1 MTFSSLPAGTMV
13 IVANTHSGH
22 ASLEVMQDTLK
33 AILGQAGRPYH
44 LVLVE
49 DPQEL
54 EASLR
59 RALHSARD
67 CGGSLVIAGGDG
79 TVNTLVNLLPESPC
93 PLGILPMGTF
103 NYFAREHGIPT
114 DLTAAIQAL
123 LHAKAQPVALG
134 MVNQR
139 RFLVNASLGLY
150 PQLLEERE
158 AFKQKFGRWRLVALA
173 SALLTFLHPHRSQ
186 RLILESGGKRHQLR
200 LLTLFVT
207 HSRLQAERLGLA
219 LPDPRQGPQLTALLV
234 RPGGLWIRLGLL
246 LRSAI
251 QHLGEAEHI
260 RSFSFT
266 HLRVSLS
273 GRGRT
278 QRIKVAM
285 DGEVTWLQAPL
296 EFSVVPDA
304 LCLLKPQPTRQDA
317 P

>member
-1 MTFSSLPAGTMV
+1 MAPSSLPAGTFV

-22 ASLEVMQDTLK
+22 ASLEMMQDTLEK
-33 AILGQAGRPYH
+33 ILGQAGRPYH
-44 LVLVE
+44 LVVVD
-49 DPQEL
+49 DPQQL
-54 EASLR
+54 EDSLR
-59 RALHSARD
+59 RALQAARE

-79 TVNTLVNLLPESPC
+79 TVNTLVNLLAECPC

-114 DLTAAIQAL
+114 DLTAAVQAL
-123 LHAKAQPVALG
+123 LHARAQPVTLG

-173 SALLTFLHPHRSQ
+173 SALLTFLHQHRSM
-186 RLILESGGKRHQLR
+186 RLALECDGKTHQLR

-207 HSRLQAERLGLA
+207 NSRLQAERLGLA
-219 LPDPRQGPQLTALLV
+219 LPDSTDKPQLTVLLV

-246 LRSAI
+246 LRSAF
-251 QHLGEAEHI
+251 QRLGDAEHI

-266 HLRVSLS
+266 YLVVRLS
-273 GRGRT
+273 GRARAR
-278 QRIKVAM
+278 RIKVAM
-285 DGEVTWLQAPL
+285 DGEVTWLSAPL
-296 EFSVVPDA
+296 EFKMVPNA
-304 LCLLKPQPTRQDA
+304 FSLLKPDPTNQEA
-317 P
+317 S